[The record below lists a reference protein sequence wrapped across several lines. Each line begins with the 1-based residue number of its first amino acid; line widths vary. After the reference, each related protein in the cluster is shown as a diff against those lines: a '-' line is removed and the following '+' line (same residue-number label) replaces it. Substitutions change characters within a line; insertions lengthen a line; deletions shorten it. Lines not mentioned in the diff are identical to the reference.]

1 MSILVF
7 LAVLGILI
15 VVHEFGHFIMAKRLG
30 VRVERFAIGFGPKLF
45 SLNYD
50 NTEFAV
56 CLIPLGGYVKM
67 AGDER
72 PNCKGLAEEFYSKPP
87 GHRALIVLM
96 GPVVNYVMAYVC
108 FVIVFVTGY
117 PTLSAKV
124 GELLSGL
131 PAQSAGLEVGDKII
145 RIGQTPINSWEE
157 MQRSI
162 MTSKDKVLTFT
173 VVRNGMEIK
182 KTIEPT
188 VKRLENIFGQ
198 TEDIRVVGI
207 KPKEEIVILKYGLSQ
222 SLVRAAQQL
231 FDITATTYK
240 ALYRIMTGA
249 MSPKDTMTGPIGI
262 YYIIKQAATL
272 GISYLLYIM
281 GIISASLAIFNFL
294 PLPIL
299 DGGHLFFLAI
309 EKIRK
314 KALSAKV
321 DEAINRAGLTLIL
334 CLAVFIFY
342 SDMVR
347 FGWFDKIIGLWRNFN
362 P

>member
-1 MSILVF
+1 MSILIF

-15 VVHEFGHFIMAKRLG
+15 VVHEFGHFMMAKRLG

-45 SLNYD
+45 SVNYD
-50 NTEFAV
+50 DTEFAL

-72 PNCKGLAEEFYSKPP
+72 SSCKGLTEEFYSKSP
-87 GHRALIVLM
+87 GHRALIILM
-96 GPVVNYVMAYVC
+96 GPVVNYVMAYIC
-108 FVIVFVTGY
+108 FVIVFATGY

-124 GELLSGL
+124 GELINAY
-131 PAQSAGLEVGDKII
+131 PAQLAGLEVGDKII
-145 RIGQTPINSWEE
+145 RIDRSPINSWEE

-162 MTSKDKVLTFT
+162 VASKDKELTFT
-173 VVRNGMEIK
+173 VIRNGIELK
-182 KTIEPT
+182 KTITPA

-198 TEDIRVVGI
+198 KEDIRVVGI
-207 KPKEEIVILKYGLSQ
+207 KPKEEIVILKYGFSQ
-222 SLVRAAQQL
+222 SLGKSAQQL

-249 MSPKDTMTGPIGI
+249 MSAKDTMTGPIGI
-262 YYIIKQAATL
+262 YYIIKQAAAL
-272 GISYLLYIM
+272 GISYLLYIT

-299 DGGHLFFLAI
+299 DGGHLFFLGI

-321 DEAINRAGLTLIL
+321 DEAINRVGLTLIL
-334 CLAVFIFY
+334 SLAVFILY